1 MISIL
6 PADTYIVVNKSVIT
20 ELDKKII
27 NMLYQ
32 PIIGY
37 QAVALYLTLLSDLDK
52 KEDVSVERTHYHLMT
67 NMQLKLDEI
76 LSSREK
82 LEAIG
87 LLKTYYK
94 EDHINNYIYELYS
107 PISPSEFINHPI
119 LGVILYNNLG
129 KKEYIDVCNY
139 FKVTKINTKDY
150 KEITKRFDQVFSTV
164 SGRNL
169 IENDDIKDKKTNKI
183 TLNHSVDMD
192 LIISSIPSNMVSPN
206 CFNNDIKEL
215 INSLSYTYNIDDISM
230 QGIVRDSLN
239 EQGLIDKTLLRKN
252 ARASYEFEHIGKL
265 PTLIYNVQPD
275 YLKSPEG
282 DNSNW
287 AKMVYV
293 FENTTP
299 YDYLKSKNGGVEPS
313 SRDLKLIESLL
324 ADMELKPGVVNVL
337 LSYVLKINDQKLNK
351 NYIEAIAGQW
361 KRLKIE
367 TVEDA
372 MRQSIKDHKRTKKK
386 LDSIKPLNTK
396 KEEVVPDWFNE
407 DLDKE
412 EISEEEQEELNSI
425 INNI

>member
-37 QAVALYLTLLSDLDK
+37 QAVSLYLTLLSDLDK
-52 KEDVSVERTHYHLMT
+52 KEDISIELTHYHLMT

-82 LEAIG
+82 LEAVG

-94 EDHINNYIYELYS
+94 EDHINTYIYELYS
-107 PISPSEFINHPI
+107 PVTPNEFINHPI
-119 LGVILYNNLG
+119 LGVVLYNNLG
-129 KKEYIDVCNY
+129 KKEYMDVCNY
-139 FKVTKINTKDY
+139 FKVTKVVTKDY
-150 KEITKRFDQVFSTV
+150 KEITKKFDEVFKSV
-164 SGRNL
+164 PGRSL
-169 IENDDIKDKKTNKI
+169 EENDNIRDKNTNSI
-183 TLNHSVDMD
+183 DLNHSVDID
-192 LIISSIPSNMVSPN
+192 LLISSIPANMVSPN

-215 INSLSYTYNIDDISM
+215 INNLSYTYNIDDLSM

-239 EQGLIDKTLLRKN
+239 EHGLIDKTLLRKN
-252 ARASYEFEHIGKL
+252 ARASYEFEHVGKL
-265 PTLIYNVQPD
+265 PTLIYNTQPD
-275 YLKSPEG
+275 YLKSPRG

-287 AKMVYV
+287 ARMVYV

-313 SRDLKLIESLL
+313 SRDLRLIESLL
-324 ADMELKPGVVNVL
+324 TDMELKPGVVNVL

-372 MRQSIKDHKRTKKK
+372 MRLSIKEHKKTKKK

-396 KEEVVPDWFNE
+396 KEEIVPDWFNE

-412 EISEEEQEELNSI
+412 EISAEEQEELNNI